1 MLMSA
6 SNQTDIYRLPFGF
19 RTVQTDNKNFYI
31 NKKPFYFKGFGMHED
46 SNVSLICYDNILCAL
61 SYTIHIEMCVEINQH
76 QQWIISI
83 T

>member
-46 SNVSLICYDNILCAL
+46 SNVSLIFTITYCVLCPIQFTL
-61 SYTIHIEMCVEINQH
+61 KCV
-76 QQWIISI
+76 WK
-83 T
+83 